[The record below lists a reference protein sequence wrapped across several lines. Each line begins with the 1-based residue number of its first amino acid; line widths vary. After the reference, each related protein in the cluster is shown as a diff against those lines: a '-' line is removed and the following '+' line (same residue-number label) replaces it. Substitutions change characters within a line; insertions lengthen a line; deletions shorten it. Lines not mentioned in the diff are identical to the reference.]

1 MISVVMPAYN
11 AADFIGEAIQSILD
25 QTYTDYEF
33 IIVDDGST
41 DGTAAIIQSYAER
54 DPRIRLIENP
64 HGGVCEARNTAIRQA
79 SGDWIVLMDA
89 DDIAR
94 PHRIERLVQ
103 AAEADPEVV
112 VWGSYL
118 TRITI
123 NGDVIG
129 NIEVGTTSKEA
140 FYAID
145 RTQRLIEMFAP
156 TAMFRRDIALKV
168 GGYNPLLLVA
178 EDSELWDRMADYGPI
193 VTIPE
198 SLLLYRLH
206 DKSLTMT
213 NQDMITMLHGFPP
226 ARQRARAEGRDL
238 TVEQYIEDYH
248 NRPLRQRLATYM
260 LNRSKYYGKMA
271 SIVWARRQYPL
282 AGVYLALSIAVQP
295 RFMLT
300 RIWNDFIFKKK
311 PGTAT

>member
-193 VTIPE
+193 VTVPE

-238 TVEQYIEDYH
+238 TVEQYIEDYS

>member
-94 PHRIERLVQ
+94 PNRIERLVQ

-193 VTIPE
+193 VTVPE

-238 TVEQYIEDYH
+238 TVEQYIEDYS

>member
-1 MISVVMPAYN
+1 MISVIMAAYN
-11 AADFIGEAIQSILD
+11 AAEYIGEAIESILN

-33 IIVDDGST
+33 IIVDDGSE
-41 DGTAAIIQSYAER
+41 DDTAAIARRYAEQ
-54 DPRIRLIENP
+54 DSRIRLIENP
-64 HGGVCEARNTAIRQA
+64 HGGTCEARNTALHAA
-79 SGDWIVLMDA
+79 SGRWIVMMDA

-94 PHRIERLVQ
+94 PNRIERLVQ

-118 TRITI
+118 TRITV

-129 NIEVGTTSKEA
+129 DIELGPTTKEA

-145 RTQRLIEMFAP
+145 RTQRLVELFDP
-156 TAMFRRDIALKV
+156 TSMFRRDIAIEV
-168 GGYNPLLLVA
+168 GGYHPLMIVA
-178 EDSELWDRMADYGPI
+178 MDSELWDRMADYGPI

-213 NQDMITMLHGFPP
+213 KQDMITMLHGFPP

-238 TVEQYIEDYH
+238 TPEQYIEDYN
-248 NRPLRQRLATYM
+248 NRPLRQRFGTYM

-271 SIVWARRQYPL
+271 SIVWARKQYPL
-282 AGVYLALSIAVQP
+282 AGAYLMLSVMAQP
-295 RFMLT
+295 QFILS

-311 PGTAT
+311 PNTAS

>member
-54 DPRIRLIENP
+54 DPRIRLIKNP

-94 PHRIERLVQ
+94 PNRIERLVQ

-193 VTIPE
+193 VTVPE

-238 TVEQYIEDYH
+238 TVEQYIEDYS